1 MTWQGEHAAMAAQV
15 KLVSALAHG
24 RSARWC
30 VALWSRYI
38 RLRDGYRCVVCH
50 SHDRIQAHH
59 IFRRATYPH
68 GWYQPGNGI
77 TLCHRCHQ
85 GVHSASNGRPDLSLP
100 LGAEGGDDQDVAA
113 ALFRHLVQDANERGL
128 MHDQFYCIEDHMLLF
143 FVKVQGN
150 RHLYDFVQ
158 RNQISRLQMALE
170 IWRNMPE
177 AFYENLVSQLVALNW
192 D

>member
-1 MTWQGEHAAMAAQV
+1 
-15 KLVSALAHG
+15 
-24 RSARWC
+24 
-30 VALWSRYI
+30 
-38 RLRDGYRCVVCH
+38 
-50 SHDRIQAHH
+50 
-59 IFRRATYPH
+59 
-68 GWYQPGNGI
+68 
-77 TLCHRCHQ
+77 
-85 GVHSASNGRPDLSLP
+85 
-100 LGAEGGDDQDVAA
+100 
-113 ALFRHLVQDANERGL
+113 